1 MNDGNGARNQAG
13 RKRGSRM
20 RRPAGAAA
28 ALTAM
33 ALASGGCDAGNAVAD
48 GLYIGVSDTVAA
60 IVMSILLGER

>member
-1 MNDGNGARNQAG
+1 MNDRHGARHQAG
-13 RKRGSRM
+13 RRRRSQM
-20 RRPAGAAA
+20 CRPAGAAA
-28 ALTAM
+28 ALTAL

>member
-1 MNDGNGARNQAG
+1 MC
-13 RKRGSRM
+13 
-20 RRPAGAAA
+20 RPAGAAA
-28 ALTAM
+28 ALTAL

>member
-1 MNDGNGARNQAG
+1 
-13 RKRGSRM
+13 M

-28 ALTAM
+28 LAALT
-33 ALASGGCDAGNAVAD
+33 LASGGCDAGNAVAD

>member
-1 MNDGNGARNQAG
+1 
-13 RKRGSRM
+13 M
-20 RRPAGAAA
+20 RRPASAAA
-28 ALTAM
+28 ALV